1 MAAIFADD
9 ISIFISLNE
18 NVLIPYTISL
28 KYVPYG
34 LIYNKPSLVQIMV
47 TGDKPLSEPMMV

>member
-1 MAAIFADD
+1 MAAISADD
-9 ISIFISLNE
+9 ISISISLNE

-34 LIYNKPSLVQIMV
+34 LIYNKPSLFQIMV
-47 TGDKPLSEPMMV
+47 TGDKPLSEPMMM